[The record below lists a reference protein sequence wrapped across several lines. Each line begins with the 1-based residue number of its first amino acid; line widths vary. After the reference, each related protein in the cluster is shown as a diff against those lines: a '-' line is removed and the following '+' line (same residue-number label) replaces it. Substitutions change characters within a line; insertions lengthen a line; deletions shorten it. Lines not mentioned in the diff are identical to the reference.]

1 MTIEGDFYRHLT
13 DSDSMAYIVEAALSL
28 DVLPTV
34 ELHPVYTYAL
44 DYYLGSHR
52 EKVVSIDA
60 LATYEVS
67 AGVTLLHLLVDHE
80 IGLDPPELP
89 ISDVVEKL
97 KAIFIT
103 REFLMFLK
111 DWGSKMANAPMAER
125 LGVAQAASVSL
136 VRLSSS
142 LASTRSQVDVRDALG
157 RRLEAYEARAAGYST
172 GALLGIPE
180 IDSYFGGLQPGEVGL
195 IGAFAKMGKSL
206 FANRMAW
213 KEHARGKVVALFTLE
228 NAVAMTLDRIAC
240 TAAMVDSSAFAQ
252 GQVAEEDYAR
262 VQKYAE
268 IMAESQTPLHVL
280 QPDGEHRSV
289 EAMVRQAQALDADV
303 VIIDQLSHIRHPD
316 PRNKPRNEIVR
327 DIMQSLSLYAQ
338 DPREPLPIWV
348 FAQIG
353 RKGQEEAEKRSYYR
367 IDDFA
372 ESSETERSADIGF
385 TLFQSGD
392 RVQLHRALFQ
402 ILFARRVPV
411 KWWEV
416 EWRTNYAHIKVLGEK
431 QVNKK

>member
-1 MTIEGDFYRHLT
+1 MTVESDFYRHLT
-13 DSDSMAYIVEAALSL
+13 DSDSMAAIVEANLTPEI
-28 DVLPTV
+28 LPTA
-34 ELHPVYTYAL
+34 ELRPVYTYAL

-52 EKVVSIDA
+52 ERVVTIDA

-80 IGLDPPELP
+80 IGLDPPEMP
-89 ISDVVEKL
+89 ISDVLEKL
-97 KAIFIT
+97 KATFIT
-103 REFLMFLK
+103 RAFLLWQK
-111 DWGSKMANAPMAER
+111 DWANKMSQATMTER
-125 LGVAQAASVSL
+125 LGVAQEASVSL
-136 VRLSSS
+136 VRLSAS
-142 LASTRSQVDVRDALG
+142 LASVRSQVDVREGLE
-157 RRLEAYEARAAGYST
+157 RRLEAYEARAAGYTS
-172 GALLGIPE
+172 GAMLGIPE
-180 IDSYFGGLQPGEVGL
+180 VDQYFGGLQPGEVGL
-195 IGAFAKMGKSL
+195 IGAFAKMGKSM
-206 FANRMAW
+206 FADRMAW

-228 NAVAMTLDRIAC
+228 NSVAMTLDRIAC
-240 TAAMVDSSAFAQ
+240 TAAMVDTSAWAQ
-252 GQVAEEDYAR
+252 GQVSAEDYAR
-262 VQKYAE
+262 VKKYAE
-268 IMAESQTPLHVL
+268 IMAESTTPLHVL

-303 VIIDQLSHIRHPD
+303 VIIDQLSHIRHPE
-316 PRNKPRNEIVR
+316 PGHKPRNEIVR
-327 DIMQSLSLYAQ
+327 DIMQSLALMAQ

-353 RKGQEEAEKRSYYR
+353 RKGQEEAEKRTYYR

-392 RVQLHRALFQ
+392 RVRLDRALLQ

-416 EWRTNYAHIKVLGEK
+416 EWRIKYAHIKVIGEP
-431 QVNKK
+431 QVNKQ